1 MNEHDRSNLNFLLTA
16 SPEVLKDWQSQ
27 MDSDDLEYA
36 QELLNMY
43 AEELK
48 AQSQELL
55 IEAELAKMSSYDLA
69 NKVIDSV
76 K

>member
-43 AEELK
+43 AQELR